1 MASQTSN
8 LNLVKPALS
17 DFADI
22 TDLNSNADIIDSLLP
37 RLVMFNSGNAITAAG
52 TYTVTVGG
60 INDYWRPAQII
71 LSDETAVL
79 SNWSWSVNSS
89 GVCSLTIPTNGI
101 KSSGTTVSFLLTQS
115 NSNS

>member
-8 LNLVKPALS
+8 LNLTKPTLT

-22 TDLNSNADIIDSLLP
+22 ADLNSNADIIDKLLP
-37 RLVMFNSGNAITAAG
+37 RLVKLNSGNAITAAG
-52 TYTVTVGG
+52 TYTVTVSG
-60 INDYWRPAQII
+60 IDDYWRPAQII

-79 SNWSWSVNSS
+79 SNWSWSISS
-89 GVCSLTIPTNGI
+89 GGVCSLTIPTSGI